1 MPCLN
6 SLVVNFLYWKK
17 HLRNIPEVKSQRW
30 VCSMQ
35 AEAECSQVPGWV
47 PGSEGLSQRGDVAL
61 WASHLSCDKAR
72 VLLPVDVVSEV

>member
-1 MPCLN
+1 
-6 SLVVNFLYWKK
+6 
-17 HLRNIPEVKSQRW
+17 
-30 VCSMQ
+30 MQ

-61 WASHLSCDKAR
+61 WASRLSCDKAR

>member
-17 HLRNIPEVKSQRW
+17 HLRNIPEVRSQRW

-35 AEAECSQVPGWV
+35 AAADCSQVPGWV
-47 PGSEGLSQRGDVAL
+47 LGSEGLSQRGDVAL

-72 VLLPVDVVSEV
+72 LLPVDVASEV